1 MTRLIALACLV
12 LWPAFVRAADDPAP
26 LTYNP
31 AIYDGIFTDG
41 PLTNFSNLAGRTDEN
56 GYVRISMGTPGV
68 TDGPLTNFGNLRAR
82 TDENGYLRVSLAGAS
97 TISVPNIQTTSTDG
111 LIVTNPTA
119 STVGITAQW
128 SPRAKFCGTAWKSNA
143 TAASE
148 IDCWIVENRPLTGAA
163 VTTSSLF
170 FAASIASG
178 AYTDYF
184 QIRSD
189 GTILASTGNFTAVGA
204 GFAANSGGNLSFGT
218 RSIVNSPAD
227 GNLVTTNTAGTIGVR
242 LKTDAL
248 PTVASGFGTS
258 PSVTAGST
266 PFAGSINV
274 GTGGTATTGT
284 ITFGGT
290 AFPSAPFCVADTVT
304 SNTTTRVTSTTTQ
317 LTLTTTVAW
326 TASDV
331 VTWICISSK

>member
-12 LWPAFVRAADDPAP
+12 LWPASLRAADDPAP
-26 LTYNP
+26 VTYNP

-68 TDGPLTNFGNLRAR
+68 IDGPLTNFPNLRAR

-97 TISVPNIQTTSTDG
+97 TISVPNIQTTSTNG
-111 LIVTNPTA
+111 VLITNPTA
-119 STVGITAQW
+119 TTVSVTAQY
-128 SPRAKFCGTAWKSNA
+128 SPSLIFTGGAWKSNA
-143 TAASE
+143 TAANE
-148 IDCWIVENRPLTGAA
+148 IDSWKIENRPVTGAA
-163 VTTSSLF
+163 VTTTSLW
-170 FAASIASG
+170 FAVSIAGG
-178 AYTDYF
+178 AYTDVL
-184 QIRSD
+184 QVRND
-189 GTILASTGNFTAVGA
+189 GTILAPLSSFIATGA
-204 GFAANSGGNLSFGT
+204 GFQANTNGNLIFGS

-227 GNLVTTNTAGTIGVR
+227 GNLVTTNAAATIGVR
-242 LKTDAL
+242 FKADAL
-248 PTVASGFGTS
+248 PTVGSGFGTS

-266 PFAGSINV
+266 PIAGSVNV
-274 GTGGTATTGT
+274 GTGGTATSGV